1 MGPAIVGVF
10 VPIVL
15 FLVIGMVMVSAYY
28 FKYREK
34 QMLIEKGLDAQSI
47 KEFFENKK
55 EHKDSYFLLKIGI
68 IAIAFGIGLGAG
80 MALQDYTYKDY
91 WVPFALFTFTGIG
104 FVIANIVGSKLEAKN
119 KKL

>member
-1 MGPAIVGVF
+1 MEPAVIGVF

-15 FLVIGMVMVSAYY
+15 FLVVGMVMVSALY

-34 QMLIEKGLDAQSI
+34 QLLIEKGLDAQSI

-55 EHKDSYFLLKIGI
+55 EHKDSNFLLKIGI

-80 MALQDYTYKDY
+80 MAMQDYTYKDY

-104 FVIANIVGSKLEAKN
+104 FVIANIAGKKIDAKDN
-119 KKL
+119 KQ